1 MIFVGFWMF
10 YYSGNWLQLLTWS
23 FLSKKKNL
31 GNPKLNRN
39 SRIYFLSL
47 PKNMFLARKLISR
60 NIVFVFCFLLSS
72 HKMIPE
78 EEINQSLKAMQ
89 QNENKDRKRIVRKTT
104 EAKTDKMLNN
114 KKRRKRY
121 QIYKKITHN
130 KQIRCSKK

>member
-1 MIFVGFWMF
+1 
-10 YYSGNWLQLLTWS
+10 
-23 FLSKKKNL
+23 
-31 GNPKLNRN
+31 
-39 SRIYFLSL
+39 
-47 PKNMFLARKLISR
+47 
-60 NIVFVFCFLLSS
+60 
-72 HKMIPE
+72 MIPE